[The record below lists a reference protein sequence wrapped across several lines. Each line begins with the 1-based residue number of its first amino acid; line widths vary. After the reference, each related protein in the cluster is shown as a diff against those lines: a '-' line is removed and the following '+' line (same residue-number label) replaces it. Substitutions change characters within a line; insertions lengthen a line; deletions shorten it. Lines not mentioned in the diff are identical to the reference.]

1 MDSAG
6 IDATVEAWLAPIASA
21 VSKVVFYAVPVAG
34 ADLPLI
40 VLWLAAAA
48 LYFTIYMRFIN
59 FRGLWLAM
67 RHVRGDFQDPSASG
81 EISHIKAVATAV
93 SGTVGVGNIG
103 GVAVAISLGG
113 PGATFWLLV
122 AGVLSMSTKLVE
134 CTLGVKYRRQNA
146 DGSVSGGPMYY
157 LEEWFTRRDNPL
169 LGKFMG
175 GFYALALVVAGF
187 GIGNMFQANQA
198 YTQFLVSSGGE
209 GSWLGDRGW
218 LFGLVLAG
226 VVAAVII
233 GGIRSIARVTVVL
246 VPFMAGLYI
255 FSALVVIALSAEHIP
270 AALESVIAG
279 AFTGAG
285 VTGGALGAM
294 VIGFQ
299 RALFSNE
306 AGLGSASIAHSAVQ
320 TDEPA
325 SEGLTALLEPF
336 IDTVVILS
344 LSSLVILTSAI
355 PNGLMGSELAGIELT
370 SAAFAVH
377 FSFAPY
383 VIAFAALL
391 FAFSSLL
398 AWSYYGL
405 KAWTYLFGEA
415 PIGKL
420 LFQTLFCGFIV
431 IGCMLQLKAVLDFSD
446 AMIFVIAVPNLIALY
461 LFAPEVRSEVYGYI
475 ERLRT
480 DGRA

>member
-1 MDSAG
+1 
-6 IDATVEAWLAPIASA
+6 
-21 VSKVVFYAVPVAG
+21 
-34 ADLPLI
+34 
-40 VLWLAAAA
+40 
-48 LYFTIYMRFIN
+48 
-59 FRGLWLAM
+59 
-67 RHVRGDFQDPSASG
+67 
-81 EISHIKAVATAV
+81 
-93 SGTVGVGNIG
+93 
-103 GVAVAISLGG
+103 
-113 PGATFWLLV
+113 
-122 AGVLSMSTKLVE
+122 
-134 CTLGVKYRRQNA
+134 
-146 DGSVSGGPMYY
+146 
-157 LEEWFTRRDNPL
+157 
-169 LGKFMG
+169 
-175 GFYALALVVAGF
+175 
-187 GIGNMFQANQA
+187 
-198 YTQFLVSSGGE
+198 
-209 GSWLGDRGW
+209 
-218 LFGLVLAG
+218 
-226 VVAAVII
+226 
-233 GGIRSIARVTVVL
+233 
-246 VPFMAGLYI
+246 MAGLYI
-255 FSALVVIALSAEHIP
+255 LSALVVIALSAEHIP

-475 ERLRT
+475 ERLRA